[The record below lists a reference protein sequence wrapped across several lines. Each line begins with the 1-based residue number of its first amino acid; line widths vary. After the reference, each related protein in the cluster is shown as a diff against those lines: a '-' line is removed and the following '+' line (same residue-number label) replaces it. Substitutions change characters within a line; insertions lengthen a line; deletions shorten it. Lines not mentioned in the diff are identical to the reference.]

1 MADPLCHMRIVG
13 WRRPRMDATQYQ
25 SALSGIGGGLR
36 PSKWMALAF
45 LLGPRRIAR
54 TLARRARDLA
64 DELAEIVPPTDVASE
79 HRALV
84 EAIGRTASELGG
96 VSRRH
101 GLKAFE
107 RFGARAQRGRA
118 RNALWAV
125 EAKGYGVGR

>member
-13 WRRPRMDATQYQ
+13 CRRPRMDATQYQ
-25 SALSGIGGGLR
+25 SALSGIGGRLR

-84 EAIGRTASELGG
+84 EAIGRTASELDD
-96 VSRRH
+96 VSRRN

-107 RFGARAQRGRA
+107 RFDAMAELDLA
-118 RNALWAV
+118 RNELSAV
-125 EAKGYGVGR
+125 EAKGYRVGR

>member
-1 MADPLCHMRIVG
+1 
-13 WRRPRMDATQYQ
+13 MDATQYQ
-25 SALSGIGGGLR
+25 SALSGIGGRLR

-84 EAIGRTASELGG
+84 EAIGRTASELDD
-96 VSRRH
+96 VSRRN

-107 RFGARAQRGRA
+107 RFDAMAELDLA
-118 RNALWAV
+118 RNELSAV
-125 EAKGYGVGR
+125 EAKGYRVGR